1 MKINKQVWT
10 LKDVVI
16 SIIVFNAI
24 YSQVPSNE
32 NPVINSVNTSESN
45 TMKKTDAEWK
55 RILSSAEYHILREK
69 GTERAFTGKYDGNF
83 ADGDYFCAGCGNKL
97 FESETKYR
105 SGCGWPAF
113 YEALPESVEETED
126 GSYGM
131 KRTEITCSKCDGHL
145 GHVFN
150 DGPNPTGLRYCIN
163 SVSID
168 FQSSDKE

>member
-1 MKINKQVWT
+1 MTKHLT
-10 LKDVVI
+10 LEQK
-16 SIIVFNAI
+16 N
-24 YSQVPSNE
+24 
-32 NPVINSVNTSESN
+32 
-45 TMKKTDAEWK
+45 
-55 RILSSAEYHILREK
+55 ILLKEGTEPPGSSALNYEKRE
-69 GTERAFTGKYDGNF
+69 
-83 ADGDYFCAGCGNKL
+83 GDYFCAGCGNKL
-97 FESETKYR
+97 FESGTKYR

-168 FQSSDKE
+168 FQPSDKE